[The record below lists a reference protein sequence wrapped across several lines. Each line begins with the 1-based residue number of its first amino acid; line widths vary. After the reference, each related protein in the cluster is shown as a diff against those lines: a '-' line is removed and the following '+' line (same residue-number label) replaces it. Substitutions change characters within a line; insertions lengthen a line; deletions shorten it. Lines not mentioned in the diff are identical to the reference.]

1 MKRIMKRAQSIAMR
15 AKNALSNKK
24 GETTVGS
31 GIAILSAVVLGAL
44 LLAGLYAL
52 LGDVVLPSLSDK
64 IVELFNYAG

>member
-1 MKRIMKRAQSIAMR
+1 MKRAQSIAMR
-15 AKNALSNKK
+15 AKNVLSNKK

>member
-15 AKNALSNKK
+15 AKNVLSNKK